1 MNLDPFLVLNANIC
15 QLFIYDLS
23 SAALCLLF
31 LNLEQLCLLGTRSIG
46 LQELKSRVG
55 FFPDSL
61 GFFAGLWPY
70 LLTSKLS

>member
-31 LNLEQLCLLGTRSIG
+31 LNLEQLCLLGTRSIW
-46 LQELKSRVG
+46 LQEFKFLIRLMPINKI
-55 FFPDSL
+55 FF
-61 GFFAGLWPY
+61 F
-70 LLTSKLS
+70 